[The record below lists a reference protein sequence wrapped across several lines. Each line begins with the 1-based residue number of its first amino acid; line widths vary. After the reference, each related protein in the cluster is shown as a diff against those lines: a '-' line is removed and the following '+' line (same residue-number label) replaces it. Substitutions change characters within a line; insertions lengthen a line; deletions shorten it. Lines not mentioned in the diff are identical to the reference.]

1 VAIVLDLAFDLR
13 YLNYAFIVAELGS
26 FRRAAN
32 NLDVSQSTLT
42 RRIQLLERRLGVALF
57 ERTRTGAKQTPLG
70 ERFLRNAA
78 IGAQHLRAAV
88 SEMALAK
95 RGEAGEV
102 RIGLVSSLA
111 QGVLGDMLEAYRL
124 RYPSVDVKIEE
135 ASSQTHSANVLS
147 GRLDMAFIPGEPR
160 PRGCEVKHLWTEE
173 LFVAFPARHLLGA
186 LKAVTWSDLRD
197 ELFLVS
203 ADVHGPDV
211 YGMIIRHVSELGFQ
225 PKISTQR
232 IGRENLINMVAR
244 GYGITL
250 VGSSTLGVTYPGVT
264 FRGISSGTSVV
275 SWNVIW
281 SARNQNPLLSRVL
294 DLTATIAS
302 GS

>member
-1 VAIVLDLAFDLR
+1 MLDLAFDLR
-13 YLNYAFIVAELGS
+13 YLNYAFIVAETGS

-32 NLDVSQSTLT
+32 NLEVSQSTLT

-57 ERTRTGAKQTPLG
+57 ERTRTGARQTPLG

-88 SEMALAK
+88 SEMTLVR

-135 ASSQTHSANVLS
+135 ASSLTHSANVLS

-160 PRGCEVKHLWTEE
+160 LSGCEVKRLWTEQ
-173 LFVAFPARHLLGA
+173 LFVALPARHPLA
-186 LKAVTWSDLRD
+186 TREVVTWSELRD

-211 YGMIIRHVSELGFQ
+211 YGVIIRHVSELGFQ
-225 PKISTQR
+225 PAVSTHK

-244 GYGITL
+244 GYGVTL
-250 VGSSTLGVTYPGVT
+250 VGSSTLGVTYPGVI
-264 FRGISSGTSVV
+264 FRGINSGTSEVG
-275 SWNVIW
+275 WNAIW
-281 SARNQNPLLSRVL
+281 SASNQNPLLSRVL
-294 DLTATIAS
+294 DLTALIAR